1 MVGIDEV
8 GRGALAGPMTVGVV
22 VLNCVAS
29 PPPGLT
35 DSKLL
40 TPAKRRAL
48 VEPLEAWAADWSL
61 GHVSAAEI
69 DAWGL
74 RLALAVAAGRALE
87 GLSIVPTI
95 ALIDGSFNLLRAP
108 HDVRLGAEAPPVLSF
123 QELAVTTVVKGDRA
137 CASIAAAS
145 VLAKVCRD
153 ELMVALADEFDPY
166 GWRQNKGYGVEA
178 GRLLIAHAFRR
189 ESLQKL
195 YARLDPGNRGARKV
209 LQRAG
214 FRYEGCL
221 RREKRLNGRWID
233 QECWGLLRSEW
244 RKK

>member
-1 MVGIDEV
+1 MVGVDEV

-22 VLNCVAS
+22 VVNCVAS

-48 VEPLEAWAADWSL
+48 VAPLEAWAADWSL

-108 HDVRLGAEAPPVLSF
+108 QDVRLGAEAPPVLSF

-153 ELMVALADEFDPY
+153 ELMVALADELDPY
-166 GWRQNKGYGVEA
+166 GWRQNKGYGAPEHLDAIRRWGPTVQHRHSW
-178 GRLLIAHAFRR
+178 RLPAH
-189 ESLQKL
+189 
-195 YARLDPGNRGARKV
+195 
-209 LQRAG
+209 
-214 FRYEGCL
+214 EGT
-221 RREKRLNGRWID
+221 KNA
-233 QECWGLLRSEW
+233 
-244 RKK
+244 